1 MTNEQIIFNEV
12 CSNYDSAQRHDL
24 VSRFYTAE
32 QVQGIAAGLE
42 LVPDDNGNTPD
53 PIESAESL
61 LCAGLFHT
69 WAEWHRDGLT
79 VKRGEKAAITCELWK
94 FNDKKKQP
102 APDADELTKAAAE
115 QDKGYYYLAKAHL
128 FHRGQVEKQQP
139 KPAGRFQSLDE
150 IRAYNKMLADQRK
163 AAKAAA
169 QQDKLQVSRNP
180 PNRLPRPPS
189 RKQRPARP
197 ISREQSG
204 KRCTNLWPCPKRTA
218 PPKRKRWQSGARLPK
233 PGKPQRQPHKPPHL
247 LPRRNPKQSPSPK
260 QTPRPAQ
267 TAPRHTVSRFLSA
280 EWDTPAGPHPE
291 KRPRP
296 TPGTP
301 PGPFEN

>member
-42 LVPDDNGNTPD
+42 LVPDDNGNTPN

-69 WAEWHRDGLT
+69 WAEWHRDSLT

-139 KPAGRFQSLDE
+139 KPAGRFKSLDE
-150 IRAYNKMLADQRK
+150 IKAYNKMLADQRK
-163 AAKAAA
+163 AAKAATV
-169 QQDKLQVSRNP
+169 QQDKP
-180 PNRLPRPPS
+180 
-189 RKQRPARP
+189 
-197 ISREQSG
+197 QSE
-204 KRCTNLWPCPKRTA
+204 
-218 PPKRKRWQSGARLPK
+218 PK
-233 PGKPQRQPHKPPHL
+233 PTEQPAPA
-247 LPRRNPKQSPSPK
+247 PKQEAAPSVAELK
-260 QTPRPAQ
+260 KAERKAMHEFMAVSEEDRPAQ
-267 TAPRHTVSRFLSA
+267 AKALAKWRDTRQAVADAESTPKTAAPAHNPKPSPEAKPQTKA
-280 EWDTPAGPHPE
+280 TPAASADSA
-291 KRPRP
+291 P
-296 TPGTP
+296 TYCEQTS
-301 PGPFEN
+301 FC

>member
-139 KPAGRFQSLDE
+139 KPAGRFKSLDE
-150 IRAYNKMLADQRK
+150 IKAYNKMLADQRK
-163 AAKAAA
+163 AAKAATV
-169 QQDKLQVSRNP
+169 QQDKP
-180 PNRLPRPPS
+180 
-189 RKQRPARP
+189 
-197 ISREQSG
+197 QSE
-204 KRCTNLWPCPKRTA
+204 
-218 PPKRKRWQSGARLPK
+218 PK
-233 PGKPQRQPHKPPHL
+233 PTEQPAPA
-247 LPRRNPKQSPSPK
+247 PKQKAAPSAADLK
-260 QTPRPAQ
+260 KAERKAMREFMAVSEEDRPAQ
-267 TAPRHTVSRFLSA
+267 AKALAKWRETRQTVADAESTPKTAAPAPAPEPEAKPQTKAAPAASA
-280 EWDTPAGPHPE
+280 DSAPAYCE
-291 KRPRP
+291 QIS
-296 TPGTP
+296 
-301 PGPFEN
+301 FC

>member
-139 KPAGRFQSLDE
+139 KPAGRFKSLDE
-150 IRAYNKMLADQRK
+150 IKAYNKMLADQRK
-163 AAKAAA
+163 AAKAATV
-169 QQDKLQVSRNP
+169 QQDKP
-180 PNRLPRPPS
+180 
-189 RKQRPARP
+189 
-197 ISREQSG
+197 QSE
-204 KRCTNLWPCPKRTA
+204 
-218 PPKRKRWQSGARLPK
+218 PK
-233 PGKPQRQPHKPPHL
+233 PTEQPAPA
-247 LPRRNPKQSPSPK
+247 PKQEAAPSVAELK
-260 QTPRPAQ
+260 KAMHEFMAVSEEDRPAQ
-267 TAPRHTVSRFLSA
+267 AKALAKWRDTRQAVADAESTPKTAAPAHNPKPAPEAKPQTKAAPAASA
-280 EWDTPAGPHPE
+280 DSAPAYCE
-291 KRPRP
+291 Q
-296 TPGTP
+296 TS
-301 PGPFEN
+301 FC

>member
-42 LVPDDNGNTPD
+42 LVPDDNTPD

-139 KPAGRFQSLDE
+139 KPAGRFKSLDE
-150 IRAYNKMLADQRK
+150 IKAYNKMLADQRK
-163 AAKAAA
+163 AAKAATV
-169 QQDKLQVSRNP
+169 QQDKP
-180 PNRLPRPPS
+180 
-189 RKQRPARP
+189 
-197 ISREQSG
+197 QSE
-204 KRCTNLWPCPKRTA
+204 
-218 PPKRKRWQSGARLPK
+218 PK
-233 PGKPQRQPHKPPHL
+233 PTEQPAPA
-247 LPRRNPKQSPSPK
+247 PKQEAAPSVAELK
-260 QTPRPAQ
+260 KAERKAMHEFMAVSEEDRPAQ
-267 TAPRHTVSRFLSA
+267 AKALAKWRDTRQAVADAESTPKTAAPAHNPKPAPEAKPQTKAAPAASA
-280 EWDTPAGPHPE
+280 DSAPAYCE
-291 KRPRP
+291 Q
-296 TPGTP
+296 TS
-301 PGPFEN
+301 FC

>member
-139 KPAGRFQSLDE
+139 KPAGRFKSLDE
-150 IRAYNKMLADQRK
+150 IKAYNKMLADQRK
-163 AAKAAA
+163 AAKAATV
-169 QQDKLQVSRNP
+169 QQDKP
-180 PNRLPRPPS
+180 
-189 RKQRPARP
+189 
-197 ISREQSG
+197 QSE
-204 KRCTNLWPCPKRTA
+204 
-218 PPKRKRWQSGARLPK
+218 PK
-233 PGKPQRQPHKPPHL
+233 PTEQPAPA
-247 LPRRNPKQSPSPK
+247 PKQEAAPSVAELK
-260 QTPRPAQ
+260 KAERKAMHEFMAVSEEDRPAQ
-267 TAPRHTVSRFLSA
+267 AKALAKWRDTRQAVADAESAPKTAAPAHNPKPAPEAKPQTKAAPAASA
-280 EWDTPAGPHPE
+280 DSAPAYCE
-291 KRPRP
+291 Q
-296 TPGTP
+296 TS
-301 PGPFEN
+301 FC

>member
-139 KPAGRFQSLDE
+139 KPAGRFKSLDE

-163 AAKAAA
+163 TAKAANA
-169 QQDKLQVSRNP
+169 QQDKPQ
-180 PNRLPRPPS
+180 
-189 RKQRPARP
+189 QQAEQPAP
-197 ISREQSG
+197 V
-204 KRCTNLWPCPKRTA
+204 
-218 PPKRKRWQSGARLPK
+218 
-233 PGKPQRQPHKPPHL
+233 
-247 LPRRNPKQSPSPK
+247 PKQKAAPSAADLK
-260 QTPRPAQ
+260 KAERKAMREFMAVSEEDRPAQ
-267 TAPRHTVSRFLSA
+267 AKALAKWRETRQTVADAESTPKTAAPAPAPEPEAKPQTKAAPAASA
-280 EWDTPAGPHPE
+280 DSAPAYCE
-291 KRPRP
+291 Q
-296 TPGTP
+296 TS
-301 PGPFEN
+301 FC

>member
-139 KPAGRFQSLDE
+139 KPAGRFKSLDE
-150 IRAYNKMLADQRK
+150 IKAYNKMLADQRK
-163 AAKAAA
+163 AAKAANA
-169 QQDKLQVSRNP
+169 QQDKPQ
-180 PNRLPRPPS
+180 
-189 RKQRPARP
+189 QQAEQPAP
-197 ISREQSG
+197 
-204 KRCTNLWPCPKRTA
+204 A
-218 PPKRKRWQSGARLPK
+218 
-233 PGKPQRQPHKPPHL
+233 
-247 LPRRNPKQSPSPK
+247 PKQKAAPSAADLK
-260 QTPRPAQ
+260 KAERKAMREFMAVSEEDRPAQ
-267 TAPRHTVSRFLSA
+267 AKALAKWRETRQTVADAESTPKTAAPAPAPEPEAKPQTKAAPAASA
-280 EWDTPAGPHPE
+280 DSAPAYCE
-291 KRPRP
+291 QIS
-296 TPGTP
+296 
-301 PGPFEN
+301 FC

>member
-169 QQDKLQVSRNP
+169 QQDKP
-180 PNRLPRPPS
+180 
-189 RKQRPARP
+189 
-197 ISREQSG
+197 QSE
-204 KRCTNLWPCPKRTA
+204 
-218 PPKRKRWQSGARLPK
+218 PK
-233 PGKPQRQPHKPPHL
+233 PAEPPA
-247 LPRRNPKQSPSPK
+247 PAPKQKAAPSAADLK
-260 QTPRPAQ
+260 RAERKAMHEFMAASEEDRPAQ
-267 TAPRHTVSRFLSA
+267 AKALAKWRKATETRKAAETAPQA
-280 EWDTPAGPHPE
+280 AAPAPAPE
-291 KRPRP
+291 PEAKP
-296 TPGTP
+296 
-301 PGPFEN
+301 

>member
-42 LVPDDNGNTPD
+42 LVPDDNGNTPN

-69 WAEWHRDGLT
+69 WAEWHRDSLT

-139 KPAGRFQSLDE
+139 KPAGRFKSLDE
-150 IRAYNKMLADQRK
+150 IKAYNKMLADQRK
-163 AAKAAA
+163 AAKAATV
-169 QQDKLQVSRNP
+169 QQDKP
-180 PNRLPRPPS
+180 
-189 RKQRPARP
+189 
-197 ISREQSG
+197 QSE
-204 KRCTNLWPCPKRTA
+204 
-218 PPKRKRWQSGARLPK
+218 PK
-233 PGKPQRQPHKPPHL
+233 PTEQPAPA
-247 LPRRNPKQSPSPK
+247 PKQEAAPSVAELK
-260 QTPRPAQ
+260 KAERKAMHEFMAASEEDRPAQ
-267 TAPRHTVSRFLSA
+267 AKALAKWRDTRQAVADAESTPKTAAPAHNPKPAPEAKPQTKA
-280 EWDTPAGPHPE
+280 TPAASADSA
-291 KRPRP
+291 P
-296 TPGTP
+296 TYCEQIS
-301 PGPFEN
+301 FC

>member
-169 QQDKLQVSRNP
+169 QQDKP
-180 PNRLPRPPS
+180 
-189 RKQRPARP
+189 
-197 ISREQSG
+197 QSE
-204 KRCTNLWPCPKRTA
+204 
-218 PPKRKRWQSGARLPK
+218 PK
-233 PGKPQRQPHKPPHL
+233 PAEPPT
-247 LPRRNPKQSPSPK
+247 PTPKQKAAPSAADLK
-260 QTPRPAQ
+260 RAERKAMHEFMAVSEEDRPAQ
-267 TAPRHTVSRFLSA
+267 AKALAKWRETRQAVADAESTPKTAAPAPAPEPEVKPQTKAAPAASA
-280 EWDTPAGPHPE
+280 DSAPAYCE
-291 KRPRP
+291 QIS
-296 TPGTP
+296 
-301 PGPFEN
+301 FC

>member
-79 VKRGEKAAITCELWK
+79 VKRGEKAAIACELWK

-169 QQDKLQVSRNP
+169 QQDKP
-180 PNRLPRPPS
+180 
-189 RKQRPARP
+189 
-197 ISREQSG
+197 QSE
-204 KRCTNLWPCPKRTA
+204 
-218 PPKRKRWQSGARLPK
+218 PK
-233 PGKPQRQPHKPPHL
+233 PAEPPA
-247 LPRRNPKQSPSPK
+247 PAPKQKAAPSAADLK
-260 QTPRPAQ
+260 RAERKAMHEFMAVSEEDRPAQ
-267 TAPRHTVSRFLSA
+267 AKALAKWRKATETRKRSAKRCFPNDPQGRRHPAAAGASPA
-280 EWDTPAGPHPE
+280 APAGAGAHGLQ
-291 KRPRP
+291 P
-296 TPGTP
+296 TKGVLQHD
-301 PGPFEN
+301 

>member
-169 QQDKLQVSRNP
+169 QQDKP
-180 PNRLPRPPS
+180 
-189 RKQRPARP
+189 
-197 ISREQSG
+197 QSE
-204 KRCTNLWPCPKRTA
+204 
-218 PPKRKRWQSGARLPK
+218 PK
-233 PGKPQRQPHKPPHL
+233 PAEPPA
-247 LPRRNPKQSPSPK
+247 PAPKQKAAPSAADLK
-260 QTPRPAQ
+260 RAERKAMHEFMAVSEEGRPAQ
-267 TAPRHTVSRFLSA
+267 AKALAKWRKATETRKAAETAPQAAAPAPAPEPEAKPQPKADPAPSA
-280 EWDTPAGPHPE
+280 DSAPAYCE
-291 KRPRP
+291 QIS
-296 TPGTP
+296 
-301 PGPFEN
+301 FC

>member
-139 KPAGRFQSLDE
+139 KPAGRFKSLDE
-150 IRAYNKMLADQRK
+150 IKAYNKMLADQRK
-163 AAKAAA
+163 AAKAATV
-169 QQDKLQVSRNP
+169 QQDKP
-180 PNRLPRPPS
+180 
-189 RKQRPARP
+189 
-197 ISREQSG
+197 QSE
-204 KRCTNLWPCPKRTA
+204 
-218 PPKRKRWQSGARLPK
+218 PK
-233 PGKPQRQPHKPPHL
+233 PTEQPAPA
-247 LPRRNPKQSPSPK
+247 PKQKAAPSAADLK
-260 QTPRPAQ
+260 KAERKAMREFMAVSEEDRPAQ
-267 TAPRHTVSRFLSA
+267 AKALAKWRKATETRKAAETAPQAAAPAPAPEPEAKPQTKVAPAASA
-280 EWDTPAGPHPE
+280 DSAPAYCE
-291 KRPRP
+291 QIS
-296 TPGTP
+296 
-301 PGPFEN
+301 FC